1 MSTENSNTRTAYL
14 RINHP
19 TETGVFEVVTIE
31 QAILIPATTTIP
43 AYTFNWDPGDPIEQS
58 ISGLSWNTSFEF
70 EWDGPQDLGPG
81 NFELNGVGP
90 SDGGLVANLPQISYN
105 VDGTGGTVTTTFTRN
120 SAGTSLFD
128 WVFTYP
134 SEVEAQ
140 TGTVTGQQTQ
150 QLALTFTSV
159 STGPGGPG
167 GCHLAGTEILMS
179 DGTTK
184 LVEELVAGD
193 MVVSY
198 GLNGLSQEE
207 EAWLE
212 WSTTDNDF
220 AATAGTSEVKSIGI
234 NQYNAYRKIN
244 TSVKDDHIRI
254 TYEHP
259 VLVNRSGEIRYMSVR
274 HLQSGDKLYYRYDNG
289 TAGWIDFLSMETVQT
304 EDVFT
309 TYTLDVEA
317 EDSYLANGLVAHN
330 IVPEGPTD
338 FIDAGDGK
346 GNNFNVE

>member
-14 RINHP
+14 RLNHP
-19 TETGVFEVVTIE
+19 TEPGVFEVITI
-31 QAILIPATTTIP
+31 QQTLAATTTVP
-43 AYTFNWDPGDPIEQS
+43 AYTFNWNPGDPIIQS
-58 ISGLSWNTSFEF
+58 VSGLTYNTSFDF
-70 EWDGPQDLGPG
+70 EWDGPQNLTPA
-81 NFELNGVGP
+81 NFGLSGVGP
-90 SDGGLVANLPQISYN
+90 SDGGLTAGLPQISYSGN
-105 VDGTGGTVTTTFTRN
+105 GGSVLTSFTRN
-120 SAGTSLFD
+120 SAGPSLFN

-134 SEVEAQ
+134 NGIGGTQ
-140 TGTVTGQQTQ
+140 TGTVSGQQV
-150 QLALTFTSV
+150 QLIELTFTSG
-159 STGPGGPG
+159 SSGPGGPG

-184 LVEELVAGD
+184 LIEELVAGD
-193 MVVSY
+193 TVASY
-198 GLNGLSQEE
+198 GFNGLSQEE

-220 AATAGTSEVKSIGI
+220 VATAGTSEVKSIGI

-289 TAGWIDFLSMETVQT
+289 TVGWIDFLSMETVQT
-304 EDVFT
+304 EEIFT
-309 TYTLDVEA
+309 TYTLDVEV

-330 IVPEGPTD
+330 VIDEPGGLTD
-338 FIDAGDGK
+338 FVDDDDDK
-346 GNNFNVE
+346 GFTPGIE

>member
-1 MSTENSNTRTAYL
+1 MSQENSNTRTAYL

-31 QAILIPATTTIP
+31 QALLVVPS
-43 AYTFNWDPGDPIEQS
+43 YTFNWDPGDPIVQS
-58 ISGLSWNTSFEF
+58 ISGLSWSTSFDF
-70 EWDGPQDLGPG
+70 EWDGPQDLGPA
-81 NFELNGVGP
+81 NFGLTGVSS
-90 SDGGLVANLPQISYN
+90 SDGGLTANLPQISYSGN
-105 VDGTGGTVTTTFTRN
+105 GGTVTTTFTRN
-120 SAGTSLFD
+120 SAGPSNVN

-134 SEVEAQ
+134 DDLSQ
-140 TGTVTGQQTQ
+140 TGTVSGQTI
-150 QLALTFTSV
+150 QLLELTFTSG

-184 LVEELVAGD
+184 LIEELVAGD
-193 MVVSY
+193 MVASY
-198 GLNGLSQEE
+198 GFNGLSQEE

-220 AATAGTSEVKSIGI
+220 VATAGTSEVKSIGI
-234 NQYNAYRKIN
+234 NQYTAYRKIN

-254 TYEHP
+254 THEHP

-289 TAGWIDFLSMETVQT
+289 TAGWVDFLSMETVQT
-304 EDVFT
+304 EDIFT
-309 TYTLDVEA
+309 TYTLDVEV

-330 IVPEGPTD
+330 IVDVPGGPTD
-338 FIDAGDGK
+338 FVDDDK
-346 GNNFNVE
+346 GFDDVPFE

>member
-1 MSTENSNTRTAYL
+1 MSTRTAYL

-19 TETGVFEVVTIE
+19 TEPGVFEVVTIE
-31 QAILIPATTTIP
+31 QALLVTAATTTVP
-43 AYTFNWDPGDPIEQS
+43 AYTFNWDPGTTITQS
-58 ISGLSWNTSFEF
+58 FSGTTGSVSIDFT
-70 EWDGPQDLGPG
+70 WDGPQDLGPA
-81 NFELNGVGP
+81 NFELTGVN
-90 SDGGLVANLPQISYN
+90 SLDGNLTANLPSISYSGN
-105 VDGTGGTVTTTFTRN
+105 GGTVDVTFTR
-120 SAGTSLFD
+120 SDGYGTSLVN

-134 SEVEAQ
+134 DGLDQ
-140 TGTVTGQQTQ
+140 TGIVSGQTTQT
-150 QLALTFTSV
+150 LDLTFVNV
-159 STGPGGPG
+159 STGPGGPDDG

-193 MVVSY
+193 MVASY
-198 GLNGLSQEE
+198 GFNGLSQEE
-207 EAWLE
+207 LAWLE

-220 AATAGTSEVKSIGI
+220 VATAGTSEVKSIGV
-234 NQYNAYRKIN
+234 NQYTAYRKIN

-254 TYEHP
+254 THEHP

-289 TAGWIDFLSMETVQT
+289 TVGWVDFLSMETVQT
-304 EDVFT
+304 EDIFT

-330 IVPEGPTD
+330 IVDVPGGPTEFVD
-338 FIDAGDGK
+338 DDK
-346 GNNFNVE
+346 GFVPDISQ